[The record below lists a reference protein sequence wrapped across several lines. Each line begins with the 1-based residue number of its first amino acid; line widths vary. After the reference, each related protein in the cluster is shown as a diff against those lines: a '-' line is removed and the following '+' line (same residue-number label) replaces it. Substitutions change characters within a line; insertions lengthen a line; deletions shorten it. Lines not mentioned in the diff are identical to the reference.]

1 MNNSE
6 CDRQVVTSFL
16 PLLVMSNPFTIPYD
30 QADNHVGLLMNER
43 KIMFGLVDDP
53 KGESPDMVDMDGL
66 DSFQANLY
74 MQMKTQA
81 LNHVEGENRS

>member
-1 MNNSE
+1 MNDAE
-6 CDRQVVTSFL
+6 CGRQVVTSFL

-30 QADNHVGLLMNER
+30 QADNHVLSLMNER
-43 KIMFGLVDDP
+43 KTMFGLDDL
-53 KGESPDMVDMDGL
+53 KGESPEMVDMDGL